1 MKLNEL
7 AKVCNNCGLHII
19 DITKYPGVDCGSV
32 NANYFDEVSDVEKYK
47 NYNVVNIYTNEM
59 NDPNL
64 LRVEIKE
71 K

>member
-7 AKVCNNCGLHII
+7 AKVCHKCALHII
-19 DITKYPGVDCGSV
+19 DITKYPCVDCGSV
-32 NANYFDEVSDVEKYK
+32 NADYFDEVGDVEKYK
-47 NYNVVNIYTNEM
+47 NYEVVNIYTNDENEPSM
-59 NDPNL
+59 